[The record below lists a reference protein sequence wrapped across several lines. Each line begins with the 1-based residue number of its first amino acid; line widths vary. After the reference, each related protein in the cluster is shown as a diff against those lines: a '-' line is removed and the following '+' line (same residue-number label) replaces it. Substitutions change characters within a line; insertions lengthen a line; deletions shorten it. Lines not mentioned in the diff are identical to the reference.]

1 MAEFKQM
8 SLRQCAQF
16 DQANGIAGRLTGWG
30 KICRERHIKGISRKQ
45 IRVRKQ
51 AKEQKNG

>member
-45 IRVRKQ
+45 IRLRKQ